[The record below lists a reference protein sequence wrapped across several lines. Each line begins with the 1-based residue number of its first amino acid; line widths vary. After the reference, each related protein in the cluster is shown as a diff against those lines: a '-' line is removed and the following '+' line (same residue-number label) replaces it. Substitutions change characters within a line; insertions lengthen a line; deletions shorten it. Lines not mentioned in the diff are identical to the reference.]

1 MTSSAGVLA
10 TTRHLPHL
18 VRVLRILSRH
28 GFLAALRGRGR
39 WPSPVQVREALE
51 EGGVVFLKFGQV
63 LALRRDLLPD
73 EYVTE
78 LERLHDR
85 VPPMPYGEVLATV
98 TGALGAAPG
107 ELFASFTE
115 QPLAAATIAQVHA
128 AVLRDGRRVVVKV
141 RRPGL
146 EARIAEDTATLAYLA
161 ALAEQLAPQLRRLDL
176 VGMVAEFRKSLGRET
191 DFRIEAQNIRRFRVA
206 MAEVP
211 GLWIPDVIPE
221 RSSEAALTLE
231 HSPGERIDT
240 FADAHPEARAALAEP
255 VAALVLRQV
264 FREGL
269 FHADPHPGN
278 LFVLPDGRL
287 CLHDFGMI
295 GELDEAMREALTALL
310 EATVAGDARA
320 ATDAYLD
327 LGIVGPDVE
336 RTALERD
343 LGELLRKIR
352 ERPLAEVSVGD
363 ALESLL
369 RVGSSYRVQNP
380 GALLLLT
387 RAFLIAESVLRR
399 LDPDLNVV
407 EAFRRQLGDIAVSR
421 YEPGRL
427 AARALRAGR
436 QLDQLLATAPGDL
449 RRLLRRMADG
459 DLGRVHTPGLERL
472 GARLARGL
480 ERLAGAVASAG
491 LLVAGSMVMDGGGWR
506 RFLGQALLA
515 SGILGSVVIA
525 AGAWRA
531 PSHRTAD
538 DGHSR

>member
-1 MTSSAGVLA
+1 MTRSAGVLA
-10 TTRHLPHL
+10 TTRNLPRL
-18 VRVLRILSRH
+18 VAIVRILARH
-28 GFLAALRGRGR
+28 RFFAALRGRAQ
-39 WPSPVQVREALE
+39 WPAPTHVREALE
-51 EGGVVFLKFGQV
+51 DCGVVFLKFGQV

-73 EYVTE
+73 EYVRE
-78 LERLHDR
+78 LDRLHDR
-85 VPPMPYGEVLATV
+85 LPPMSVAEVAATIEAELA
-98 TGALGAAPG
+98 ASPQA
-107 ELFASFTE
+107 LFASFD
-115 QPLAAATIAQVHA
+115 QRPLAAATIAQVHTA
-128 AVLRDGRRVVVKV
+128 TLVDGRPVVVKV

-146 EARIAEDTATLAYLA
+146 ERPIAQDTATLAYLA
-161 ALAEQLAPQLRRLDL
+161 AVAENLSPQLRTLDL
-176 VGMVAEFRKSLGRET
+176 AGMVAEFRASLRREI
-191 DFRIEAQNIRRFRVA
+191 DFRLEAQSIRRFRAA
-206 MAEVP
+206 MADVE

-221 RSSEAALTLE
+221 RSTEAVLTLE
-231 HSPGERIDT
+231 HSPGQRIDLY
-240 FADAHPEARAALAEP
+240 AEAHPEAGAALAEP

-264 FREGL
+264 FQEGL

-295 GELDEAMREALTALL
+295 GELDEPMREALTALL

-327 LGIVGPDVE
+327 LGIVGPDVDRGE
-336 RTALERD
+336 LERD

-363 ALESLL
+363 ALQGLL
-369 RVGSSYRVQNP
+369 RVGSNHRVRNP

-387 RAFLIAESVLRR
+387 RAFLIAESVLRQ

-407 EAFRRQLGDIAVSR
+407 EIFRRQLGDIAGSR
-421 YEPGRL
+421 YQPGRL

-459 DLGRVHTPGLERL
+459 EVGRVHTPELERL
-472 GARLARGL
+472 GVRLARGL

-491 LLVAGSMVMDGGGWR
+491 LLVAGSMVLDAEGWR

-515 SGILGSVVIA
+515 SGILGSVAVA
-525 AGAWRA
+525 VGAWR
-531 PSHRTAD
+531 T
-538 DGHSR
+538 SRG